1 MGSKLRGFLSE
12 AMGQQQ
18 QPPREYAGS
27 SALDQFRVTVQAAV
41 ASHTGGGAG
50 SSVRNQVANR
60 LGAAAGMP
68 GADSMC
74 PNLTFRQ
81 RLYGC
86 LGCLVGGILLSFMG
100 TLLWWTGHVAGF
112 AVLYTIGNIV
122 SICGTGF
129 LIGPKRQVRNMCK
142 GSRQYATLIYFT
154 MMFLTLIAAFLAWNP
169 LSILLFC
176 VLQWCAM
183 IWYVASYV
191 PYGQKMITKCLGSL
205 VSF

>member
-1 MGSKLRGFLSE
+1 MNSKLRGFLSE
-12 AMGQQQ
+12 AIGQQ
-18 QPPREYAGS
+18 QPPREYGAS

-41 ASHTGGGAG
+41 GNHTGNQG
-50 SSVRNQVANR
+50 SSVSSTVANR

-68 GADSMC
+68 GADSVC

-86 LGCLVGGILLSFMG
+86 AGCLVAGIVLSFMG
-100 TLLWWTGHVAGF
+100 ALLWWTGHVAGF

-142 GSRQYATLIYFT
+142 GSRQYATLLYFS
-154 MMFLTLIAAFLAWNP
+154 MMLLTLVAAFMGWNP
-169 LSILLFC
+169 LAILIFC
-176 VLQWCAM
+176 ICQWCAM
-183 IWYVASYV
+183 VWYIASYI